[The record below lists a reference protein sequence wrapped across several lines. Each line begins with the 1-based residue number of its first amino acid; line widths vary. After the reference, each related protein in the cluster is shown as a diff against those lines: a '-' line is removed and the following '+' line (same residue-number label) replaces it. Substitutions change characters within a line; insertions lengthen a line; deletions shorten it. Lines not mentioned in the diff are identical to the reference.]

1 MLDGTEISEN
11 LKKNI
16 SLAENYLK
24 KFQGR
29 TMGHFI
35 NGEIVDGKSENNFQ
49 NISPLDLNTINE
61 VNNGSPEDIDMA
73 AKAALKTLIN
83 FILSS

>member
-1 MLDGTEISEN
+1 MLDGTKISEN

-35 NGEIVDGKSENNFQ
+35 KG
-49 NISPLDLNTINE
+49 
-61 VNNGSPEDIDMA
+61 
-73 AKAALKTLIN
+73 
-83 FILSS
+83 